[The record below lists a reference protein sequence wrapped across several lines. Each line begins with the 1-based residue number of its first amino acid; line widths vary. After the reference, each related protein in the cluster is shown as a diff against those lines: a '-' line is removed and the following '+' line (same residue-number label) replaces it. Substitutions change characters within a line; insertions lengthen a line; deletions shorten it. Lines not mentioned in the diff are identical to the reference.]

1 MRSERKAAV
10 LVIMENIEM
19 ELFSSEERA
28 TVTQTQEEKRYSPD
42 QVSVNLKKSELQEN
56 SLVFSNRLLTGLK
69 WGTFKENVL
78 QVNPKI

>member
-1 MRSERKAAV
+1 MRSERKAAL
-10 LVIMENIEM
+10 LVITENIEM

-28 TVTQTQEEKRYSPD
+28 TVIQTQEEKGYSPD
-42 QVSVNLKKSELQEN
+42 QVSVNLKKLELQEN

-69 WGTFKENVL
+69 RGTFKENVL